1 MIHQIISSLPSF
13 KNLDTLKSGLN
24 VLLAEKS
31 AGATDKQ
38 TRNRA
43 GKSSLIEIVHF
54 LLCSDAGKD
63 SIFRTPDLLDATFA
77 MGFDLRAS
85 RQEVMRSGSTK
96 SKVQIVGPLGLPQSI
111 AVSEWCEILGEEMF
125 GLTTLQASGSK
136 PPTFRSLISYFVRR
150 QASTAFVT
158 PEKQAVMQG
167 TGDMQISLMF
177 LLDLDWQIARDW
189 QGIRDREK
197 TLEELKKAA
206 GSGAFGAIIGKSSD
220 LRTQLTIEEA
230 RLKRLQVESANYN
243 VLPEYKQLEVET
255 SALTRQLN
263 DLSNS
268 NTLDLSAI
276 RDLEEAL
283 VIEVAPEPKNL
294 KEVYEQAGVV
304 LPNLVTQRYEDVKTF
319 HESVVRNRRDYLTS
333 ELEAARRR
341 IEQRDAEKAQVDRR
355 RSQVMNLLSTHGALD
370 NFLKLQAQ
378 QSRLAAEVES
388 LRQRFESAEQLEGT
402 KNELEIER
410 NHLAIRLRRD
420 FAEQRDKLADAI
432 VAFEEVSSRLYESAG
447 SMTIEDTQNGP
458 VFRFVMQGQ
467 RSKGIKNMQIFCFD
481 MMLMRLCAKRKIGP
495 GFLIHDSHL
504 FDGVDGRQLI
514 SALKLG
520 AELAAELKFQYIVTM
535 NEDDAF
541 KERLD
546 DFSIDDYV
554 LPIRLN
560 DSTSDGGLFGIRFG

>member
-1 MIHQIISSLPSF
+1 
-13 KNLDTLKSGLN
+13 
-24 VLLAEKS
+24 
-31 AGATDKQ
+31 
-38 TRNRA
+38 
-43 GKSSLIEIVHF
+43 
-54 LLCSDAGKD
+54 
-63 SIFRTPDLLDATFA
+63 
-77 MGFDLRAS
+77 
-85 RQEVMRSGSTK
+85 
-96 SKVQIVGPLGLPQSI
+96 
-111 AVSEWCEILGEEMF
+111 
-125 GLTTLQASGSK
+125 
-136 PPTFRSLISYFVRR
+136 
-150 QASTAFVT
+150 
-158 PEKQAVMQG
+158 
-167 TGDMQISLMF
+167 
-177 LLDLDWQIARDW
+177 
-189 QGIRDREK
+189 
-197 TLEELKKAA
+197 LKKAA
-206 GSGAFGAIIGKSSD
+206 GSGAFGAIIGKSAD

-230 RLKRLQVESANYN
+230 RLKRLQAESATFN

-268 NTLDLSAI
+268 NTLDFSAI

-283 VIEVAPEPKNL
+283 AVEVAPEPKNL
-294 KEVYEQAGVV
+294 RDVYEQAGVV
-304 LPNLVTQRYEDVKTF
+304 LPDLVTQRYEDVRAF

-341 IEQRDAEKAQVDRR
+341 IEQRDSEKFQVDQR
-355 RSQVMNLLSTHGALD
+355 RSQVMNLLRTHGALD
-370 NFLKLQAQ
+370 NFLKLQAE

-388 LRQRFESAEQLEGT
+388 VRQRFESAEQLEGT

-410 NHLAIRLRRD
+410 NRLAIRLRRD
-420 FAEQRDKLADAI
+420 FSEQRDKLADAI

-447 SMTIEDTQNGP
+447 SMTIEETQNGP

-520 AELAAELKFQYIVTM
+520 AELAEELKFQYIVTM

-546 DFSIDDYV
+546 DFSIDGYV

>member
-1 MIHQIISSLPSF
+1 MIHRIFSSLPTF
-13 KNLDTLKSGLN
+13 KSLNSLQPGLN

-54 LLCSDAGKD
+54 LLGSDAGKE
-63 SIFRTPDLLDATFA
+63 SIFRTPDLLNTAFGMT
-77 MGFDLRAS
+77 FDLRGTKQTVE
-85 RQEVMRSGSTK
+85 RRGGSK
-96 SKVQIVGPLGLPQSI
+96 SKVQIIGPLGLPQT
-111 AVSEWCEILGEEMF
+111 VSVSDWCDVLGEEMF
-125 GLTTLQASGSK
+125 GLITLEASGSK
-136 PPTFRSLISYFVRR
+136 PPSFRSLFAYFVRR

-167 TGDMQISLMF
+167 TGDMQIALMF

-189 QGIRDREK
+189 QVVRDREK

-206 GSGAFGAIIGKSSD
+206 GSGAFGSIIGKSAD

-230 RLKRLQVESANYN
+230 RLKRLQAESANFN
-243 VLPEYKQLEVET
+243 VLPEYKQLEMET
-255 SALTRQLN
+255 STLTRQLN

-268 NTLDLSAI
+268 NTLDISVI

-283 VIEVAPEPKNL
+283 AVEVAPEPNNL
-294 KEVYEQAGVV
+294 RRVYEEAGVV
-304 LPNLVTQRYEDVKTF
+304 LPDLVRQRYEDVKNF

-333 ELEAARRR
+333 ELDGARRR
-341 IEQRDAEKAQVDRR
+341 IEQRDAEMGQVDRR
-355 RSQVMNLLSTHGALD
+355 RSQVMNLLRTHGALD
-370 NFLKLQAQ
+370 NFLKLQAE
-378 QSRLAAEVES
+378 QSRLGAEVES
-388 LRQRFESAEQLEGT
+388 LRQRFESAETLEGT
-402 KNELEIER
+402 KNELDIER
-410 NHLAIRLRRD
+410 NRLAIRLRRD
-420 FAEQRDKLADAI
+420 FAEQREKLADAI
-432 VAFEEVSSRLYESAG
+432 VAFEEISSRLYESAG
-447 SMTIEDTQNGP
+447 SMTIEETQNGP

-481 MMLMRLCAKRKIGP
+481 MMLMRLCSKRRIGP

-520 AELAAELKFQYIVTM
+520 AELADELKFQYIVTM

-541 KERLD
+541 KEKLEEFTLD
-546 DFSIDDYV
+546 DHV
-554 LPIRLN
+554 LPIRLS
-560 DSTSDGGLFGIRFG
+560 DATLDGGLFGIRFG